1 MASNKSRGSQH
12 QTKHVPTPPPPQIIW
27 EQGRGGGKE
36 NLDGCCTRHG
46 NLVAVA
52 AGVIECLNVF
62 VDVTVQLNVF
72 YLFFLFYYLLFIS
85 LFV

>member
-12 QTKHVPTPPPPQIIW
+12 QTKHVLLRRHKSF
-27 EQGRGGGKE
+27 GNRGGGRGKE